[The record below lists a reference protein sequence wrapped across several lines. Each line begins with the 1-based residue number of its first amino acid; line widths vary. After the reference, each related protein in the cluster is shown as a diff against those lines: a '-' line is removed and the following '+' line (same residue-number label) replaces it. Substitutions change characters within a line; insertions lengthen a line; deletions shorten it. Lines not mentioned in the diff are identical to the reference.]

1 MDRKEMDTMRKA
13 QLVFLLLWMPL
24 MAHAEHLFEAGLR
37 AGMADYRAQCT
48 YVAPLPHVHAGL
60 LFSYSY
66 HSSQIVG
73 LRVGAT
79 LDRHQ
84 AGFGKIDYTDTYTT
98 IDVEEETIQVDY
110 AIGNLKELYTT
121 WSVGIPLQ
129 LALSWNGL
137 NAYLGPKVVFPLQ
150 CTWTENAD
158 NAALSVYFPKQDN
171 RVYESFPLA
180 ASRSF
185 KEVQNGT
192 HNVQKIQLWLAAELC
207 YDIPVYTAQH
217 SKSYLSVGIYADFS
231 LSRETDPVADR
242 SSLMMLSDT
251 RDGFPLHRELTSVVT
266 ALRQEERLVSSRNL
280 FDVGLKLSY
289 RIAPYNPL
297 KRNAKACNCINFY

>member
-1 MDRKEMDTMRKA
+1 MRKA
-13 QLVFLLLWMPL
+13 QLLFLLLWMPL

-37 AGMADYRAQCT
+37 VGMADYRAQCT
-48 YVAPLPHVHAGL
+48 YVSPVPSLHAGVQL
-60 LFSYSY
+60 SYSY
-66 HSSQIVG
+66 HSSRVVG
-73 LRVGAT
+73 MRAGAT
-79 LDRHQ
+79 IDRHQ
-84 AGFGKIDYTDTYTT
+84 AGFGKNGYTDTYKT
-98 IDVEEETIQVDY
+98 IEIENEPIQIDYTI
-110 AIGNLKELYTT
+110 GRLREMYTT
-121 WSVGIPLQ
+121 WSIGIPLQ
-129 LALSWNGL
+129 LALTGKQV
-137 NAYLGPKVVFPLQ
+137 AFYIGPKVVFPLQ

-185 KEVQNGT
+185 KEVRNGT
-192 HNVQKIQLWLAAELC
+192 HNVQKIQWWLAAELC

-297 KRNAKACNCINFY
+297 KKNAKECKCYFW

>member
-1 MDRKEMDTMRKA
+1 MRKA
-13 QLVFLLLWMPL
+13 QLLFLLLWMPL
-24 MAHAEHLFEAGLR
+24 MAHAEHLFEAGIR
-37 AGMADYRAQCT
+37 VGMADYRAQCT
-48 YVAPLPHVHAGL
+48 YVSPVPSLHAGVQL
-60 LFSYSY
+60 SYSY
-66 HSSQIVG
+66 HSSRVVG
-73 LRVGAT
+73 MRAGAT
-79 LDRHQ
+79 IDRHQ
-84 AGFGKIDYTDTYTT
+84 AGFGKNGYTDTYKT
-98 IDVEEETIQVDY
+98 IDIENEPIQIDYTI
-110 AIGNLKELYTT
+110 GRLREMYTT

-129 LALSWNGL
+129 LALTGKQV
-137 NAYLGPKVVFPLQ
+137 AFYIGPKVVFPLQ

-185 KEVQNGT
+185 KEVRNGT
-192 HNVQKIQLWLAAELC
+192 HNVQKIQWWLAAELC

-297 KRNAKACNCINFY
+297 KKNAKECKCYFW

>member
-1 MDRKEMDTMRKA
+1 
-13 QLVFLLLWMPL
+13 

-48 YVAPLPHVHAGL
+48 YVSPVPSLHAGVQL
-60 LFSYSY
+60 SYSY
-66 HSSQIVG
+66 HSSRVVG
-73 LRVGAT
+73 MRAGAT
-79 LDRHQ
+79 IDRHQ
-84 AGFGKIDYTDTYTT
+84 AGFGKNGYTDTYKT
-98 IDVEEETIQVDY
+98 IDIENEPIQIDYTI
-110 AIGNLKELYTT
+110 GRLREMYTT

-129 LALSWNGL
+129 LALTGKQV
-137 NAYLGPKVVFPLQ
+137 AFYIGPKVVFPLQ

-185 KEVQNGT
+185 KEVRNGT
-192 HNVQKIQLWLAAELC
+192 HNVQKIQWWLAAELC

-297 KRNAKACNCINFY
+297 KKNAKECKCYFW

>member
-13 QLVFLLLWMPL
+13 QLLFLLLWMPL

-37 AGMADYRAQCT
+37 VGMADYRAQCT
-48 YVAPLPHVHAGL
+48 YVSPVPSLHAGVQL
-60 LFSYSY
+60 SYSY
-66 HSSQIVG
+66 HSSRVVG
-73 LRVGAT
+73 MRAGAT
-79 LDRHQ
+79 IDRHQ
-84 AGFGKIDYTDTYTT
+84 AGFGKNGYTDTYKT
-98 IDVEEETIQVDY
+98 IDIENEPIQIDYTI
-110 AIGNLKELYTT
+110 GRLREMYTT

-129 LALSWNGL
+129 LALTGKQV
-137 NAYLGPKVVFPLQ
+137 AFYIGPKVVFPLQ

-185 KEVQNGT
+185 KEVRNGT
-192 HNVQKIQLWLAAELC
+192 YNVQKIQWWLAAELC

-297 KRNAKACNCINFY
+297 KKNAKECKCYFW

>member
-1 MDRKEMDTMRKA
+1 MRKA

-37 AGMADYRAQCT
+37 VGMADYRAQCT
-48 YVAPLPHVHAGL
+48 YVSPVPSLHAGVQL
-60 LFSYSY
+60 SYSY
-66 HSSQIVG
+66 HSSRVVG
-73 LRVGAT
+73 MRAGAT
-79 LDRHQ
+79 IERHQ
-84 AGFGKIDYTDTYTT
+84 AGFGKNGYTDTYKT
-98 IDVEEETIQVDY
+98 IDIENEPIQIDYTI
-110 AIGNLKELYTT
+110 GRLREMYTT

-129 LALSWNGL
+129 LALTGKQV
-137 NAYLGPKVVFPLQ
+137 AFYIGPKVVFPLQ

-185 KEVQNGT
+185 KEVRNGT
-192 HNVQKIQLWLAAELC
+192 HNVQKIQWWLAAELC

-297 KRNAKACNCINFY
+297 KKNAKECKCYFW

>member
-24 MAHAEHLFEAGLR
+24 MAHAEHLFEAGIR
-37 AGMADYRAQCT
+37 VGMADYRAQCT
-48 YVAPLPHVHAGL
+48 YVSPVPSLHAGVQL
-60 LFSYSY
+60 SYSY
-66 HSSQIVG
+66 HSSRVVG
-73 LRVGAT
+73 MRAGAT
-79 LDRHQ
+79 IDRHQ
-84 AGFGKIDYTDTYTT
+84 AGFGKNGYTDTYKT
-98 IDVEEETIQVDY
+98 IDIENEPIQIDYTI
-110 AIGNLKELYTT
+110 GRLREMYTT

-129 LALSWNGL
+129 LALTGKQV
-137 NAYLGPKVVFPLQ
+137 AFYIGPKVVFPLQ

-185 KEVQNGT
+185 KEVRNGT
-192 HNVQKIQLWLAAELC
+192 HNVQKIQWWLAAELC

-297 KRNAKACNCINFY
+297 KKNAKECKCYFW

>member
-13 QLVFLLLWMPL
+13 QLLFLLLWMPL

-37 AGMADYRAQCT
+37 VGMADYRAQCT
-48 YVAPLPHVHAGL
+48 YVSPVPSLHAGVQL
-60 LFSYSY
+60 SYSY
-66 HSSQIVG
+66 HSSRVVG
-73 LRVGAT
+73 MRAGAT
-79 LDRHQ
+79 IDRHQ
-84 AGFGKIDYTDTYTT
+84 AGFGKNGYTDTYKT
-98 IDVEEETIQVDY
+98 IDIENEPIQIDYTI
-110 AIGNLKELYTT
+110 GRLREMYTT

-129 LALSWNGL
+129 LALTGKQV
-137 NAYLGPKVVFPLQ
+137 AFYIGPKVVFPLQ

-158 NAALSVYFPKQDN
+158 NAVLSVYFPKQDN

-185 KEVQNGT
+185 KEVRNGT
-192 HNVQKIQLWLAAELC
+192 HNVQKIQWWLAAELC

-231 LSRETDPVADR
+231 LSRETDPVAYR

-297 KRNAKACNCINFY
+297 KKNAKECKCYFW

>member
-13 QLVFLLLWMPL
+13 QLLFLLLWMPL

-48 YVAPLPHVHAGL
+48 YVSPVPSLHAGVQL
-60 LFSYSY
+60 SYSY
-66 HSSQIVG
+66 HSSRVVG
-73 LRVGAT
+73 MRAGAT
-79 LDRHQ
+79 IDRHQ
-84 AGFGKIDYTDTYTT
+84 AGFGKNGYTDTYKT
-98 IDVEEETIQVDY
+98 IDIENEPIQIDYTI
-110 AIGNLKELYTT
+110 GRLREMYTT

-129 LALSWNGL
+129 LALTGKQV
-137 NAYLGPKVVFPLQ
+137 AFYIGPKVVFPLQ

-185 KEVQNGT
+185 KEVRNGT
-192 HNVQKIQLWLAAELC
+192 HNVQKIQWWLAAELC

-297 KRNAKACNCINFY
+297 KKNAKECKCYFW

>member
-13 QLVFLLLWMPL
+13 QLLFLLLWMPL

-37 AGMADYRAQCT
+37 VGMADYRAQCT
-48 YVAPLPHVHAGL
+48 YVSPVPSLHAGVQL
-60 LFSYSY
+60 SYSY
-66 HSSQIVG
+66 HSSRVVG
-73 LRVGAT
+73 MRAGAT
-79 LDRHQ
+79 IDRHQ
-84 AGFGKIDYTDTYTT
+84 AGFGKNGYTDTYKT
-98 IDVEEETIQVDY
+98 IDIENEPIQIDYTI
-110 AIGNLKELYTT
+110 GRLREMYTT

-129 LALSWNGL
+129 LALTGKQV
-137 NAYLGPKVVFPLQ
+137 AFYIGPKVVFPLQ

-185 KEVQNGT
+185 KEVRNGT
-192 HNVQKIQLWLAAELC
+192 HNVQKIQWWLAAELC

-297 KRNAKACNCINFY
+297 KKNAKECKCYFW

>member
-1 MDRKEMDTMRKA
+1 MRKA

-48 YVAPLPHVHAGL
+48 YVSPVPSLHAGVQL
-60 LFSYSY
+60 SYSY
-66 HSSQIVG
+66 HSSRVVG
-73 LRVGAT
+73 MRAGAT
-79 LDRHQ
+79 IDRHQ
-84 AGFGKIDYTDTYTT
+84 AGFGKNGYTDTYKT
-98 IDVEEETIQVDY
+98 IDIENEPIQIDYTI
-110 AIGNLKELYTT
+110 GRLREMYTT

-129 LALSWNGL
+129 LALTGKQV
-137 NAYLGPKVVFPLQ
+137 AFYIGPKVVFPLQ

-185 KEVQNGT
+185 KEVRNGT
-192 HNVQKIQLWLAAELC
+192 HNVQKIQWWLAAELC

-297 KRNAKACNCINFY
+297 KKNAKECKCYFW

>member
-1 MDRKEMDTMRKA
+1 MRKA

-48 YVAPLPHVHAGL
+48 YVSPVPSLHAGVQL
-60 LFSYSY
+60 SYSY
-66 HSSQIVG
+66 HSSRVVG
-73 LRVGAT
+73 MRAGAT
-79 LDRHQ
+79 IDRHQ
-84 AGFGKIDYTDTYTT
+84 AGFGKNGYTDTYKT
-98 IDVEEETIQVDY
+98 IDIENEPIQIDYTI
-110 AIGNLKELYTT
+110 GRLREMYTT
-121 WSVGIPLQ
+121 WSIGIPLQ
-129 LALSWNGL
+129 LALTGKQV
-137 NAYLGPKVVFPLQ
+137 AFYIGPKVIFPLQ

-185 KEVQNGT
+185 KEVRNGT
-192 HNVQKIQLWLAAELC
+192 HNVQKIQWWLAAELC

-297 KRNAKACNCINFY
+297 KKNAKECKCYFW

>member
-1 MDRKEMDTMRKA
+1 MRKA

-37 AGMADYRAQCT
+37 VGMADYRAQCT
-48 YVAPLPHVHAGL
+48 YVSPVPSLHAGVQL
-60 LFSYSY
+60 SYSY
-66 HSSQIVG
+66 HSSRVVG
-73 LRVGAT
+73 MRAGAT
-79 LDRHQ
+79 IDRHQ
-84 AGFGKIDYTDTYTT
+84 AGFGKNGYTDTYKT
-98 IDVEEETIQVDY
+98 IDIENEPIQIDYTI
-110 AIGNLKELYTT
+110 GRLREMYTT

-129 LALSWNGL
+129 LALTGKQV
-137 NAYLGPKVVFPLQ
+137 AFYIGPKVVFPLQ

-185 KEVQNGT
+185 KEVRNGT
-192 HNVQKIQLWLAAELC
+192 HNVQKIQWWLAAELC

-297 KRNAKACNCINFY
+297 KKNAKECKCYFW

>member
-48 YVAPLPHVHAGL
+48 YVSPVPSLHAGVQL
-60 LFSYSY
+60 SYSY
-66 HSSQIVG
+66 HSSRVVG
-73 LRVGAT
+73 MRAGAT
-79 LDRHQ
+79 IDRHQ
-84 AGFGKIDYTDTYTT
+84 AGFGKNGYTDTYKT
-98 IDVEEETIQVDY
+98 IDIENEPIQIDYTI
-110 AIGNLKELYTT
+110 GRLREMYTT
-121 WSVGIPLQ
+121 WSIGIPLQ
-129 LALSWNGL
+129 LALTGKQV
-137 NAYLGPKVVFPLQ
+137 AFYIGPKVIFPLQ

-185 KEVQNGT
+185 KEVRNGT
-192 HNVQKIQLWLAAELC
+192 HNVQKIQWWLAAELC

-297 KRNAKACNCINFY
+297 KKNAKECKCYFW

>member
-1 MDRKEMDTMRKA
+1 MRKA
-13 QLVFLLLWMPL
+13 QLLFLLLWMPL

-48 YVAPLPHVHAGL
+48 YVSPVPSLHAGVQL
-60 LFSYSY
+60 SYSY
-66 HSSQIVG
+66 HSSRVVG
-73 LRVGAT
+73 MRAGAT
-79 LDRHQ
+79 IDRHQ
-84 AGFGKIDYTDTYTT
+84 AGFGKNGYTDTYKT
-98 IDVEEETIQVDY
+98 IDIENEPIQIDYTI
-110 AIGNLKELYTT
+110 GRLREMYTT

-129 LALSWNGL
+129 LALTGKQV
-137 NAYLGPKVVFPLQ
+137 AFYIGPKVVFPLQ

-185 KEVQNGT
+185 KEVRNGT
-192 HNVQKIQLWLAAELC
+192 HNVQKIQWWLAAELC

-297 KRNAKACNCINFY
+297 KKNAKEFKCYFW

>member
-37 AGMADYRAQCT
+37 VGMADYRAQCT
-48 YVAPLPHVHAGL
+48 YVSPVPSLHAGVQL
-60 LFSYSY
+60 SYSY
-66 HSSQIVG
+66 HSSRVVG
-73 LRVGAT
+73 MRAGAT
-79 LDRHQ
+79 IDRHQ
-84 AGFGKIDYTDTYTT
+84 AGFGKNGYTDTYKT
-98 IDVEEETIQVDY
+98 IEIENEPIQIDYTI
-110 AIGNLKELYTT
+110 GRLREMYTT
-121 WSVGIPLQ
+121 WSIGIPLQ
-129 LALSWNGL
+129 LALTGKQV
-137 NAYLGPKVVFPLQ
+137 AFYIGPKVVFPLQ

-185 KEVQNGT
+185 KEVRNGT
-192 HNVQKIQLWLAAELC
+192 HNVQKIQWWLAAELC

-217 SKSYLSVGIYADFS
+217 SKSYLSVGMYADFS

-297 KRNAKACNCINFY
+297 KKNAKECKCYFW

>member
-37 AGMADYRAQCT
+37 VGMADYRAQCT
-48 YVAPLPHVHAGL
+48 YVSPVPSLHAGVQL
-60 LFSYSY
+60 SYSY
-66 HSSQIVG
+66 HSSRVVG
-73 LRVGAT
+73 MRAGAT
-79 LDRHQ
+79 IDRHQ
-84 AGFGKIDYTDTYTT
+84 AGFGKNGYTDTYKT
-98 IDVEEETIQVDY
+98 IEIENEPIQIDYTI
-110 AIGNLKELYTT
+110 GRLREMYTT
-121 WSVGIPLQ
+121 WSIGIPLQ
-129 LALSWNGL
+129 LALTGKQV
-137 NAYLGPKVVFPLQ
+137 AFYIGPKVVFPLQ

-185 KEVQNGT
+185 KEVRNGT
-192 HNVQKIQLWLAAELC
+192 HNVQKIQWWLAAELC

-297 KRNAKACNCINFY
+297 KKNAKECKCYFW

>member
-1 MDRKEMDTMRKA
+1 MRKA
-13 QLVFLLLWMPL
+13 QLLFLLLWMPL

-48 YVAPLPHVHAGL
+48 YVSPVPSLHAGVQL
-60 LFSYSY
+60 SYSY
-66 HSSQIVG
+66 HSSRVVG
-73 LRVGAT
+73 MRAGAT
-79 LDRHQ
+79 IDRHQ
-84 AGFGKIDYTDTYTT
+84 AGFGKNGYTDTYKT
-98 IDVEEETIQVDY
+98 IDIENEPIQIDYTI
-110 AIGNLKELYTT
+110 GRLREMYTT

-129 LALSWNGL
+129 LALTGKQV
-137 NAYLGPKVVFPLQ
+137 AFYIGPKVVFPLQ

-185 KEVQNGT
+185 KEVRNGT
-192 HNVQKIQLWLAAELC
+192 HNVQKIQWWLAAELC

-297 KRNAKACNCINFY
+297 KKNAKECKCYFW

>member
-1 MDRKEMDTMRKA
+1 M
-13 QLVFLLLWMPL
+13 
-24 MAHAEHLFEAGLR
+24 
-37 AGMADYRAQCT
+37 
-48 YVAPLPHVHAGL
+48 
-60 LFSYSY
+60 
-66 HSSQIVG
+66 
-73 LRVGAT
+73 
-79 LDRHQ
+79 
-84 AGFGKIDYTDTYTT
+84 
-98 IDVEEETIQVDY
+98 
-110 AIGNLKELYTT
+110 
-121 WSVGIPLQ
+121 
-129 LALSWNGL
+129 
-137 NAYLGPKVVFPLQ
+137 
-150 CTWTENAD
+150 
-158 NAALSVYFPKQDN
+158 
-171 RVYESFPLA
+171 YESFPLA

-192 HNVQKIQLWLAAELC
+192 HNVQKIQWWLAAELC

>member
-1 MDRKEMDTMRKA
+1 MDRETNGTMRTKRIIW
-13 QLVFLLLWMPL
+13 VLLSLPL

-37 AGMADYRAQCT
+37 AGMADYRAKCT

-98 IDVEEETIQVDY
+98 NDVDDETIQVDY

-137 NAYLGPKVVFPLQ
+137 NAYLGPKVVFP
-150 CTWTENAD
+150 
-158 NAALSVYFPKQDN
+158 P
-171 RVYESFPLA
+171 
-180 ASRSF
+180 SREEIRLGHRRPS
-185 KEVQNGT
+185 
-192 HNVQKIQLWLAAELC
+192 A
-207 YDIPVYTAQH
+207 
-217 SKSYLSVGIYADFS
+217 FS
-231 LSRETDPVADR
+231 LCFAR
-242 SSLMMLSDT
+242 LC
-251 RDGFPLHRELTSVVT
+251 
-266 ALRQEERLVSSRNL
+266 ALR
-280 FDVGLKLSY
+280 
-289 RIAPYNPL
+289 
-297 KRNAKACNCINFY
+297 

>member
-1 MDRKEMDTMRKA
+1 MRKA
-13 QLVFLLLWMPL
+13 QLLFLLLWMPL

-37 AGMADYRAQCT
+37 VGMADYRAQCT
-48 YVAPLPHVHAGL
+48 YVSPVPSLHAGVQL
-60 LFSYSY
+60 SYSY
-66 HSSQIVG
+66 HSSRVVG
-73 LRVGAT
+73 MRAGAT
-79 LDRHQ
+79 IDRHQ
-84 AGFGKIDYTDTYTT
+84 AGFGKNGYTDTYKT
-98 IDVEEETIQVDY
+98 IDIENEPIQIDYTI
-110 AIGNLKELYTT
+110 GRLREMYTT

-129 LALSWNGL
+129 LALTGKQV
-137 NAYLGPKVVFPLQ
+137 AFYIGPKVVFPLQ

-185 KEVQNGT
+185 KEVRNGT
-192 HNVQKIQLWLAAELC
+192 HNVQKIQWWLAAELC

-297 KRNAKACNCINFY
+297 KKNAKECKCYFW

>member
-1 MDRKEMDTMRKA
+1 MRKA

-24 MAHAEHLFEAGLR
+24 MAHAEPLFEAGLR
-37 AGMADYRAQCT
+37 VGMADYRAQCT
-48 YVAPLPHVHAGL
+48 YVSPVPSLHAGVQL
-60 LFSYSY
+60 SYSY
-66 HSSQIVG
+66 HSSRVVG
-73 LRVGAT
+73 MRAGAT
-79 LDRHQ
+79 IDRHQ
-84 AGFGKIDYTDTYTT
+84 AGFGKNGYTDTYKT
-98 IDVEEETIQVDY
+98 IEIENEPIQIDYTI
-110 AIGNLKELYTT
+110 GRLREMYTT
-121 WSVGIPLQ
+121 WSIGIPLQ
-129 LALSWNGL
+129 LALTGKQV
-137 NAYLGPKVVFPLQ
+137 AFYIGPKVVFPLQ

-185 KEVQNGT
+185 KEVRNGT
-192 HNVQKIQLWLAAELC
+192 HNVQKIQWWLAAELC

-297 KRNAKACNCINFY
+297 KKNAKECKCYFW

>member
-1 MDRKEMDTMRKA
+1 MRKA

-24 MAHAEHLFEAGLR
+24 MAHAEHLFEAGIR
-37 AGMADYRAQCT
+37 VGMADYRAQCT
-48 YVAPLPHVHAGL
+48 YVSPVPSLHAGVQL
-60 LFSYSY
+60 SYSY
-66 HSSQIVG
+66 HSSRVVG
-73 LRVGAT
+73 MRAGAT
-79 LDRHQ
+79 IDRHQ
-84 AGFGKIDYTDTYTT
+84 AGFGKNGYTDTYKT
-98 IDVEEETIQVDY
+98 IDIENEPIQIDYTI
-110 AIGNLKELYTT
+110 GRLREMYTT

-129 LALSWNGL
+129 LALTGKQV
-137 NAYLGPKVVFPLQ
+137 AFYIGPKVVFPLQ

-185 KEVQNGT
+185 KEVRNGT
-192 HNVQKIQLWLAAELC
+192 HNVQKIQWWLAAELC

-297 KRNAKACNCINFY
+297 KKNAKECKCYFW

>member
-1 MDRKEMDTMRKA
+1 MRKA

-37 AGMADYRAQCT
+37 VGMADYRAQCT
-48 YVAPLPHVHAGL
+48 YVSPVPSLHAGVQL
-60 LFSYSY
+60 SYSY
-66 HSSQIVG
+66 HSSRVVG
-73 LRVGAT
+73 MRAGAT
-79 LDRHQ
+79 IDRHQ
-84 AGFGKIDYTDTYTT
+84 AGFGKNGYTDTYKT
-98 IDVEEETIQVDY
+98 IDIENEPIQIDYTI
-110 AIGNLKELYTT
+110 GRLREMYTT

-129 LALSWNGL
+129 LALTGKQV
-137 NAYLGPKVVFPLQ
+137 AFYIGPKVVFPLQ

-158 NAALSVYFPKQDN
+158 NTVLSVYFPKQDN

-185 KEVQNGT
+185 KEVRNGA
-192 HNVQKIQLWLAAELC
+192 HNVQKIQWWLAAELC

-297 KRNAKACNCINFY
+297 KKNAKECKCYFW

>member
-1 MDRKEMDTMRKA
+1 MRKA

-48 YVAPLPHVHAGL
+48 YVSPVPSLHAGVQL
-60 LFSYSY
+60 SYSY
-66 HSSQIVG
+66 HSSRVVG
-73 LRVGAT
+73 MRAGAT
-79 LDRHQ
+79 IDRHQ
-84 AGFGKIDYTDTYTT
+84 AGFGKNGYTDTYKT
-98 IDVEEETIQVDY
+98 IEIENEPIQIDYTI
-110 AIGNLKELYTT
+110 GRLREMYTT
-121 WSVGIPLQ
+121 WSIGIPLQ
-129 LALSWNGL
+129 LALTGKQV
-137 NAYLGPKVVFPLQ
+137 AFYIGPKVVFPLQ

-185 KEVQNGT
+185 KEVRNGT
-192 HNVQKIQLWLAAELC
+192 HNVQKIQWWLAAELC

-297 KRNAKACNCINFY
+297 KKNAKECKCYFW

>member
-1 MDRKEMDTMRKA
+1 MRKA

-37 AGMADYRAQCT
+37 VGMADYRAQCT
-48 YVAPLPHVHAGL
+48 YVSPVPSLHAGVQL
-60 LFSYSY
+60 SYSY
-66 HSSQIVG
+66 HSSRVVG
-73 LRVGAT
+73 MRAGAT
-79 LDRHQ
+79 IDRHQ
-84 AGFGKIDYTDTYTT
+84 AGFGKNGYTDTYKT
-98 IDVEEETIQVDY
+98 IEIENEPIQIDYTI
-110 AIGNLKELYTT
+110 GRLREMYTT
-121 WSVGIPLQ
+121 WSIGIPLQ
-129 LALSWNGL
+129 LALTGKQV
-137 NAYLGPKVVFPLQ
+137 AFYIGPKVVFPLQ

-185 KEVQNGT
+185 KEVRNGT
-192 HNVQKIQLWLAAELC
+192 HNVQKIQWWLAAELC

-297 KRNAKACNCINFY
+297 KKNAKECKCYFW

>member
-1 MDRKEMDTMRKA
+1 MRKA
-13 QLVFLLLWMPL
+13 QLLFLLLWMPL

-48 YVAPLPHVHAGL
+48 YVSPVPSLHAGVQL
-60 LFSYSY
+60 SYSY
-66 HSSQIVG
+66 HSSRVVG
-73 LRVGAT
+73 MRAGAT
-79 LDRHQ
+79 IDRHQ
-84 AGFGKIDYTDTYTT
+84 AGFGKNGYTDTYKT
-98 IDVEEETIQVDY
+98 IDIENEPIQIDYTI
-110 AIGNLKELYTT
+110 GRLREMYTT

-129 LALSWNGL
+129 LALTGKQV
-137 NAYLGPKVVFPLQ
+137 AFYIGPKVVFPLQ

-185 KEVQNGT
+185 KEVRNGT
-192 HNVQKIQLWLAAELC
+192 HNVQKIQWWLAAELC

-297 KRNAKACNCINFY
+297 KKNAKECKCYFG

>member
-1 MDRKEMDTMRKA
+1 MRKA

-37 AGMADYRAQCT
+37 VGMADYRAQCT
-48 YVAPLPHVHAGL
+48 YVSPVPSLHAGVQL
-60 LFSYSY
+60 SYSY
-66 HSSQIVG
+66 HSSRVVG
-73 LRVGAT
+73 MRAGAT
-79 LDRHQ
+79 IDRHQ
-84 AGFGKIDYTDTYTT
+84 AGFGKNGYTDTYKT
-98 IDVEEETIQVDY
+98 IEIENEPIQIDYTI
-110 AIGNLKELYTT
+110 GRLREMYTT
-121 WSVGIPLQ
+121 WSIGIPLQ
-129 LALSWNGL
+129 LALTGKQV
-137 NAYLGPKVVFPLQ
+137 AFYIGPKVVFPLQ

-185 KEVQNGT
+185 KEVRNGT
-192 HNVQKIQLWLAAELC
+192 HNVQKIQWWLAAELC

-217 SKSYLSVGIYADFS
+217 SKSYLSVGMYADFS

-297 KRNAKACNCINFY
+297 KKNAKECKCYFW

>member
-1 MDRKEMDTMRKA
+1 MRKA
-13 QLVFLLLWMPL
+13 QLLFLLLWMPL

-37 AGMADYRAQCT
+37 VGMADYRAQCT
-48 YVAPLPHVHAGL
+48 YVSPVPSLHAGVQL
-60 LFSYSY
+60 SYSY
-66 HSSQIVG
+66 HSSRVVG
-73 LRVGAT
+73 MRAGAT
-79 LDRHQ
+79 IDRHQ
-84 AGFGKIDYTDTYTT
+84 AGFGKNGYTDTYKT
-98 IDVEEETIQVDY
+98 IEIENEPIQIDYTI
-110 AIGNLKELYTT
+110 GRLREMYTT

-129 LALSWNGL
+129 LALTGKQV
-137 NAYLGPKVVFPLQ
+137 AFYIGPKVVFPLQ

-185 KEVQNGT
+185 KEVRNGT
-192 HNVQKIQLWLAAELC
+192 HNVQKIQWWLAAELC

-297 KRNAKACNCINFY
+297 KKNAKECKCYFW